1 MLSIDYA
8 YNVLELLSETK
19 RKYLKNMNNLR
30 IFTLDK
36 MIKTEKE
43 ALGSINRINKI
54 NDKF

>member
-1 MLSIDYA
+1 
-8 YNVLELLSETK
+8 
-19 RKYLKNMNNLR
+19 MNNLR